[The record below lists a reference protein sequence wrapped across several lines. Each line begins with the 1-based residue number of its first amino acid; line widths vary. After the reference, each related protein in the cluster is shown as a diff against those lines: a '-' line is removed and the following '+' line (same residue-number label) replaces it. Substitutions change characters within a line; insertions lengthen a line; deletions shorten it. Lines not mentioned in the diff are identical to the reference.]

1 MKKITLVIKAPSW
14 SNKDADAF
22 ADAIRQMLLDEAM
35 AAADKEPAFVA
46 SYKVEKALKKAK
58 RT

>member
-22 ADAIRQMLLDEAM
+22 AEAIQQMLFDDAK
-35 AAADKEPAFVA
+35 ATSNAPAFVA
-46 SYKVEKALKKAK
+46 SYKVEKAKKKAK
-58 RT
+58 RV